1 MLHSFESID
10 FFLYSIET
18 EIINSLY
25 EYKLLEKFDKN
36 TKKIFFFLFVKNF
49 TEKIKTSSES
59 HIFYYDKN
67 LSDSHELFNYY
78 SKIDVQNFIEKILN
92 KMKKMT
98 NKIIFLKQ
106 KTTLPETS
114 FISELDGSV
123 VDELMLLQQKKPANP
138 KELKSFLKENNLKDL
153 FSSLSK
159 KLC

>member
-1 MLHSFESID
+1 
-10 FFLYSIET
+10 
-18 EIINSLY
+18 
-25 EYKLLEKFDKN
+25 
-36 TKKIFFFLFVKNF
+36 
-49 TEKIKTSSES
+49 
-59 HIFYYDKN
+59 
-67 LSDSHELFNYY
+67 
-78 SKIDVQNFIEKILN
+78 
-92 KMKKMT
+92 MKKMT